1 MKRTLHRVLTTAAA
15 TVLLGL
21 GGAAL
26 ATPAHADVDAN
37 VLGGT
42 VRVLADGVLA
52 ADLFGNPALM
62 LPNPLEGVV

>member
-1 MKRTLHRVLTTAAA
+1 MKRTFRRALTTAAA

-26 ATPAHADVDAN
+26 ATPAHAEVDAN

-42 VRVLADGVLA
+42 VTALADGVLTA
-52 ADLFGNPALM
+52 GVLGNPLLQ
-62 LPNPLEGVV
+62 LPNPVEGVV

>member
-1 MKRTLHRVLTTAAA
+1 MKHTLRRALTTAAA

-26 ATPAHADVDAN
+26 ATPAHAEVDAN

-42 VRVLADGVLA
+42 ATALADGVVA
-52 ADLFGNPALM
+52 AGLLGNPLLQ
-62 LPNPLEGVV
+62 LPNPVEGVI